1 MNFYFAF
8 LILIH
13 LARAAAEVYLTAPVE
28 GTVWEIGSNVT
39 LAWKIKPET
48 NSTQTVDLGL
58 FSGPEYNLSPRMV
71 IANEVP
77 ASGYPTG
84 ANYTVRIGKAGD
96 WSYSHY
102 FEIRQNLP
110 SPTNEPTVTTDSPDL
125 PSTSFS
131 EASQNFEPVRTSTVT
146 LSYTPVAITDQ
157 NSASPTYRDTPI
169 KADLRGSYS
178 RGRNPP
184 QQYRAADGSADQY
197 GRRGN
202 QQNNQVYD
210 VRDVS
215 GNGEEG
221 YNEDGHHSRDDDYTR
236 APSATSTP
244 DTTAVT
250 ADPTTTS
257 SVSTTEGTSTATS
270 TATPTQTPCNRLI
283 DVNANILGSVVD
295 LCLL

>member
-1 MNFYFAF
+1 MKISPLYFA
-8 LILIH
+8 LALCV
-13 LARAAAEVYLTAPVE
+13 LEGTYARA
-28 GTVWEIGSNVT
+28 I
-39 LAWKIKPET
+39 
-48 NSTQTVDLGL
+48 D
-58 FSGPEYNLSPRMV
+58 
-71 IANEVP
+71 
-77 ASGYPTG
+77 
-84 ANYTVRIGKAGD
+84 
-96 WSYSHY
+96 
-102 FEIRQNLP
+102 
-110 SPTNEPTVTTDSPDL
+110 
-125 PSTSFS
+125 
-131 EASQNFEPVRTSTVT
+131 
-146 LSYTPVAITDQ
+146 
-157 NSASPTYRDTPI
+157 ASPSYFHIITTSRSKRDVSNRYRDTPI

-210 VRDVS
+210 VRDMS